1 MAWLKGIIKNL
12 PLDTISDL
20 LAGVI
25 SLWSRLVEGV
35 PDNELPF
42 YTYVCA
48 SVLVLILLPLVLR
61 IFPRTMAS
69 VLWVFA
75 VAVLLTPGD
84 TLAGTG
90 QVAPAVAG
98 VAHGILM
105 KDYAGACYAALPIL
119 TVFVCLLLVG
129 AIWQILRGVIERNA
143 AKTKEAAEIQEEKR
157 RLAELSESDSKT
169 V

>member
-1 MAWLKGIIKNL
+1 MDWLKELIKNL
-12 PLDTISDL
+12 PLDDISNA

-25 SLWSRLVEGV
+25 AWWSKFVEGV

-42 YTYVCA
+42 YTYVGA
-48 SVLVLILLPLVLR
+48 SVIVLIVAPLVFR
-61 IFPRTMAS
+61 IFPRTVAS
-69 VLWVFA
+69 VLWILS

-90 QVAPAVAG
+90 QVAPAIAG
-98 VAHGILM
+98 VAHGVLM
-105 KDYAGACYAALPIL
+105 KDYAGACYAGLPIL

-129 AIWQILRGVIERNA
+129 AIWQILRGVIERNI
-143 AKTKEAAEIQEEKR
+143 AKAKELAQIQEEKR
-157 RLAELSESDSKT
+157 KLAEFTDSDSKT